1 MGKYKIKR
9 NRVQCLICNEIIEST
24 YTHDYVTCSCGNVS
38 VDGGYDYLKRA
49 AKDISSFLEM
59 AETEPVEEID
69 TSIPEEKS
77 ETYNYIKVG
86 DIRVDLKKDN
96 LEYEVLVNRQCI
108 MSTSDATEAEMAAE
122 SISSALM
129 VLAMDNYLKKTAN

>member
-1 MGKYKIKR
+1 MGKYRIKR
-9 NRVQCLICNEIIEST
+9 NRAQCLICNEIIEST
-24 YTHDYVTCSCGNVS
+24 YTHDYTTCSCGNVS
-38 VDGGYDYLKRA
+38 VDGGHDYLKRA
-49 AKDISSFLEM
+49 VKEMSGFLEM
-59 AETEPVEEID
+59 AETEEAD
-69 TSIPEEKS
+69 ASIPEEKS